1 MSVARRDSGRF
12 LNTYMIYLINL
23 FWGRPVCWKHSPIV
37 FFTSYWKA
45 LKEEKS
51 RKQRSINRSQF
62 SMQTQE
68 SPCLILLFTG
78 CRERR
83 LKNNV
88 RLKILMDQGFSPNSS
103 HPPLLELDSMF
114 CDDLE
119 IGWGGRE
126 AQRREDIC
134 IYIADSC
141 FCTRET
147 NTTW

>member
-1 MSVARRDSGRF
+1 MDHSFQCKLRSLLASFYFSLVAE
-12 LNTYMIYLINL
+12 
-23 FWGRPVCWKHSPIV
+23 
-37 FFTSYWKA
+37 
-45 LKEEKS
+45 KEV
-51 RKQRSINRSQF
+51 
-62 SMQTQE
+62 
-68 SPCLILLFTG
+68 
-78 CRERR
+78 R

-119 IGWGGRE
+119 MGWGGRE

-147 NTTW
+147 NTAW